1 MKKIKKQRS
10 KVDVKG
16 KGKATGEGIN
26 GDALRIEH
34 LNYKVRL
41 SLLVSAAT
49 QMYFDPS
56 SQRIAVGMKIL
67 GQVVSVQPLALIV
80 SLPNQLLGHIPITQ
94 ISSELTTA
102 LETMDTNEDEDMSS
116 AGEDDD
122 ERKTSTVPDLH
133 EIFEPG
139 QYVRCV
145 VTAVHEAGSTEG
157 MAGVGRG
164 KSAVEKSSRRV
175 ELSLLPEQVNEGVVK
190 SDLKPGF
197 VSFTVPL
204 SRHLFLRIHHCA
216 IDHVRCC

>member
-1 MKKIKKQRS
+1 
-10 KVDVKG
+10 
-16 KGKATGEGIN
+16 
-26 GDALRIEH
+26 
-34 LNYKVRL
+34 
-41 SLLVSAAT
+41 
-49 QMYFDPS
+49 
-56 SQRIAVGMKIL
+56 MKIL

-102 LETMDTNEDEDMSS
+102 LETMDTNEDEGMSS

-122 ERKTSTVPDLH
+122 EKKTSAVPDLH

-197 VSFTVPL
+197 VSFIALL
-204 SRHLFLRIHHCA
+204 SQHLLLLLLRIHHCA
-216 IDHVRCC
+216 LDHVRCCQKRGRSRIYPEPRTYQHIRFPLVQRSRKIHSWKGQVTCRSDIGR